1 MACQLNFAL
10 LSRARTR
17 TTSHAMKAFE
27 GATTPADHDPA
38 VGAYLDICV
47 VLSEADPRCHDV
59 RRAIEDEAD
68 LRSEWIRGEKCGSGE
83 HVSGAVRDLVREMSA
98 VRINGSSGGLNGGD
112 NKGVSDMYILIG
124 LASAPLRQYE
134 IRRSWA
140 PTVESIRAMGL
151 DRGDEDYV
159 LSFKGSARRQQLVMA
174 LVQTVLQRVDAASVA
189 VATSSSKLRS
199 AVRARSLAAKDEPT
213 RGDLHGHRH
222 AGDFDLHARD
232 PRRRDTVQS
241 TLRHRPPRTGAHLTS
256 PPTAAATAGT
266 AAAIAAAI
274 AAGEQIEHGRA
285 QKEEDYLEN
294 AAAGDVHPEADS
306 EADPEADPNHKQ
318 HTPEWVTVFPLHSTA
333 ALEAL
338 RGKFVLPLPPATAD
352 AVAAYFGPRMACY
365 FTFLCDYTL
374 WLIPVAAIGVVLEI
388 WQHWHGVDNAVM
400 VLSACLVRWV
410 LATPFVRVCEG
421 CCIAYV
427 ILLLPIVMRT
437 SL

>member
-27 GATTPADHDPA
+27 GATPAFHDPA

-47 VLSEADPRCHDV
+47 VLSEADPRCPGV

-83 HVSGAVRDLVREMSA
+83 RVSGAVRDLVREMSA
-98 VRINGSSGGLNGGD
+98 VRINGSSGDGGD
-112 NKGVSDMYILIG
+112 EKGASDMYILIG
-124 LASAPLRQYE
+124 LASAPLHQYA

-140 PTVESIRAMGL
+140 PTVESIRAIGL

-174 LVQTVLQRVDAASVA
+174 LVQTVLQRIDAASVA
-189 VATSSSKLRS
+189 AATPFSKLRS
-199 AVRARSLAAKDEPT
+199 AVRARSLATKDEPR
-213 RGDLHGHRH
+213 RGDLHGRRH

-241 TLRHRPPRTGAHLTS
+241 TLRHRPPPRTGAHLTS
-256 PPTAAATAGT
+256 PPTAAAT
-266 AAAIAAAI
+266 

-294 AAAGDVHPEADS
+294 AAAGDV
-306 EADPEADPNHKQ
+306 DPEADPNHKQ
-318 HTPEWVTVFPLHSTA
+318 HTPEWVKVFPLHSTA

-352 AVAAYFGPRMACY
+352 VVAAYFGPRMACY

-374 WLIPVAAIGVVLEI
+374 WLIPVAAVGVVLEI

-400 VLSACLVRWV
+400 VLSACLVR
-410 LATPFVRVCEG
+410 
-421 CCIAYV
+421 
-427 ILLLPIVMRT
+427 
-437 SL
+437 